1 MRVLIVDDHEV
12 VRRGVRNLLQERTDH
27 EICGEAIDGQDA
39 IKRAHELR
47 PDLIVMDISMPRLNG
62 LEATRA
68 IRSTLPSCEVVA
80 LSQHESAEMVRQ
92 ALKAGARGYVIKS
105 SVGKDLITALG
116 RVSQHE
122 TFVPES
128 VANLVS
134 PSAPLDVQEILQRS
148 AAFEQALRE
157 SEQLYRNTF
166 ELAAVGVSHVA
177 PDGRWLR
184 VNRKLCDIVGY
195 TESELLNKT
204 FQEMTHPEDL
214 PADLAETQKLI
225 DGTLDTFSMEKRY
238 IRKDGAIVWVNLTVS
253 CARQPNG
260 KLKHFITV
268 VEDISERKRIE
279 GALHH
284 SQAQLAFALESS
296 RTAIF
301 DWDPAT
307 RTGTW
312 NPQMASI
319 YGFNPAGQSI
329 TAEEWQSLFHP
340 DDIQRLSR
348 QADEIFRD
356 KTKDTFKFEFRAVR
370 GDGEVRFMLSHGRIM
385 RDAQGN
391 AIRMIGTHTDI
402 TETVRTRKNAEPPLA
417 ELNETQPM
425 ENVDV

>member
-1 MRVLIVDDHEV
+1 MRILIVDDHEV
-12 VRRGVRNLLQERTDH
+12 VRRGIRNLLQERATH
-27 EICGEAIDGQDA
+27 EICGEAVDGQDA
-39 IKRAHELR
+39 IDKARELT
-47 PDLIVMDISMPRLNG
+47 PDVIVMDISMPRLNG
-62 LEATRA
+62 LEATRV
-68 IRSTLPSCEVVA
+68 IRGTLPSCEIVI

-92 ALKAGARGYVIKS
+92 ALKSGALGYVIKS
-105 SVGKDLITALG
+105 SAAKDLITALD
-116 RVSQHE
+116 RVSKHQ

-148 AAFEQALRE
+148 AAFEKALRE

-166 ELAAVGVSHVA
+166 ELAAVGVCHVA

-195 TESELLNKT
+195 SEAELLTKT
-204 FQEMTHPEDL
+204 FQEITHPDDL

-225 DGTLDTFSMEKRY
+225 DGTLDTFTIEKRY
-238 IRKDGAIVWVNLTVS
+238 LRKDKSSVWVNLTVS
-253 CARQPNG
+253 CARDGNG

-268 VEDISERKRIE
+268 VEDISERKRVE
-279 GALHH
+279 EALQH
-284 SQAQLAFALESS
+284 SQSQLAFALESS

-307 RTGTW
+307 RTGVW
-312 NPQMASI
+312 NPQLAAI
-319 YGFNPAGQSI
+319 YAFNPVGQSI
-329 TAEEWQSLFHP
+329 TAEEWQTLFHP
-340 DDIQRLSR
+340 DDIQRLAR
-348 QADEIFRD
+348 QADEIFQD

-370 GDGEVRFMLSHGRIM
+370 GDGEIRLMLSHGRIM

-402 TETVRTRKNAEPPLA
+402 TDTMRARKDLEPRAA
-417 ELNETQPM
+417 ELNEAPRM
-425 ENVDV
+425 ANVDV